1 MRSVKLCCLRKEHWE
16 KMIVEGL
23 GVPVFFV
30 CFFWFFFFGGGGG
43 GGVGIYY
50 GSMWLGF
57 VVLCFLNTL
66 FPAPPFVFS
75 LREYPGYCGL
85 IVK

>member
-1 MRSVKLCCLRKEHWE
+1 MMRSVKLCCLRKEHWE
-16 KMIVEGL
+16 KMTVEGF
-23 GVPVFFV
+23 GVPVFVLFCC
-30 CFFWFFFFGGGGG
+30 CFW

-66 FPAPPFVFS
+66 FPAPPICIQFERIPWV
-75 LREYPGYCGL
+75 LWLNC
-85 IVK
+85 